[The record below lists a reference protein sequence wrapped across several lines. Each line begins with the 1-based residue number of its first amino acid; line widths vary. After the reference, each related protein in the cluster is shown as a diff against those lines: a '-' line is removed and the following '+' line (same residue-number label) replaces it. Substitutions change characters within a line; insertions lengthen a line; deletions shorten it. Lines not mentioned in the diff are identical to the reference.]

1 MYRKSGCIF
10 KKTQF
15 LQGKTETLQRE
26 RAFLQKRIVLCTEK
40 SACIV
45 KKTQFLQGKTE
56 TLHRKRGFL

>member
-10 KKTQF
+10 RKTQF
-15 LQGKTETLQRE
+15 LQGKTEDFTTKTS
-26 RAFLQKRIVLCTEK
+26 FSTEENSIMYRK

-45 KKTQFLQGKTE
+45 KKTQFLHGKTE